1 VTVANPR
8 LLAGAVV
15 TALTGTPGLTVY
27 DGEVDPEPPVMAD
40 GTGRVRPYAV
50 VYGSPGQPHPEEFNP
65 LVVVDLD
72 WMVQVTV
79 AGGYQPDTLQA
90 IHSVRSL
97 LEGRVIIVSGIICG
111 PLTQVN
117 DPGSIRR
124 DDDEVPPRFYSPLQ
138 FQLLAAG

>member
-15 TALTGTPGLTVY
+15 TALTGLSGLTVY
-27 DGEVDPEPPVMAD
+27 DGEVDPTPPVMAD

-50 VYGSPGQPHPEEFNP
+50 VYASSGTPHPEDFNS
-65 LVVVDLD
+65 LTVADLD

-90 IHSVRSL
+90 IHAIRL
-97 LEGRVIIVSGIICG
+97 LLQGQVLVVAGVTCG

-117 DPGSIRR
+117 DPGPIRR
-124 DDDEVPPRFYSPLQ
+124 DDDTVPPRFYMPLQ
-138 FQLLAAG
+138 FQLLAAS

>member
-15 TALTGTPGLTVY
+15 VALQGLPGLTVY

-40 GTGRVRPYAV
+40 GTGRVKPYAV
-50 VYGSPGQPHPEEFNP
+50 VYGSSGTPHPEEFNP
-65 LVVVDLD
+65 LAVVDLD
-72 WMVQVTV
+72 WLVQVTV

-90 IHSVRSL
+90 VHGVRGL
-97 LEGRVIIVSGIICG
+97 LEGRLMVLSGITCG

-117 DPGSIRR
+117 DPGPVRR
-124 DDDEVPPRFYSPLQ
+124 DDDEVPPRYFSPLQ
-138 FQLLAAG
+138 FQLLAAS